1 MCRTIYDTK
10 YKTKNMRALNKLKIA
25 VLFATVCS
33 LASAEGLHQY
43 HDHQSSEGAVTDFS
57 NHGYRG
63 IEGYRNYEL
72 VERVDWSK
80 ANQIVEE
87 VGGWRSYARDVYRY
101 QRSKREELSDQ

>member
-1 MCRTIYDTK
+1 
-10 YKTKNMRALNKLKIA
+10 MRVFNELKIA

-33 LASAEGLHQY
+33 LASAEDLHQH
-43 HDHQSSEGAVTDFS
+43 HDQQSSEGSVTDS
-57 NHGYRG
+57 SQQWYRG